1 MRIAVAAESD
11 AGEPQAAA
19 TRDTIKKMVALGAD
33 VAVEPGAG
41 TKSGFSMPTM
51 PPPAPRDARADQTL
65 VAVEPEGEL
74 IKTGTKVISHG
85 RSVAFQMAEVAIT
98 RQMFQGDFAADC

>member
-1 MRIAVAAESD
+1 MSARARAGGSLKIAVAAESD

-19 TRDTIKKMVALGAD
+19 TPETIRKMVALGAD

-51 PPPAPRDARADQTL
+51 PPPR
-65 VAVEPEGEL
+65 
-74 IKTGTKVISHG
+74 
-85 RSVAFQMAEVAIT
+85 
-98 RQMFQGDFAADC
+98 

>member
-1 MRIAVAAESD
+1 MKIAVAAESD

-19 TRDTIKKMVALGAD
+19 TIRKMVALGAD

-51 PPPAPRDARADQTL
+51 PPPR
-65 VAVEPEGEL
+65 
-74 IKTGTKVISHG
+74 
-85 RSVAFQMAEVAIT
+85 
-98 RQMFQGDFAADC
+98 